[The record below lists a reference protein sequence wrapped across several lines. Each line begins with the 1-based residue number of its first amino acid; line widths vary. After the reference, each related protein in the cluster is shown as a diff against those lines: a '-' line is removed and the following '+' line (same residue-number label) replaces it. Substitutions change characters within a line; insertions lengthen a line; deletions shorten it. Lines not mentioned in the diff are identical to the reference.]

1 MRKSIFYLAIAAMAA
16 IFSCSKE
23 ASEVTSIVKN
33 EPVSLSLGLND
44 GTKVALEYGS
54 LGNSN
59 GLKTSWE
66 VGDNLTVSFWVDAT
80 HVSETFVATEVA
92 ADGKTATF
100 YNENS
105 QFRYQ
110 TTGGWEARYANF
122 TDPTV
127 QKGNLADLPVYLE
140 AKDIDKDQVS
150 GIVLENPI
158 SYLHFVL
165 TSETEQTF
173 THGYL
178 RVTSGSAGLLGG
190 DASDVIKVAFDTP
203 VTVNSVA
210 KDVYVAANFDG
221 TSTKGSTFQFIL
233 MNADYDL
240 SKTNVYDGLQSASI
254 SWTAAKDY
262 VAQKVYKKEG
272 TLSYVSGQVG
282 KSDNSDVWGSEV
294 YSDAYAVQKGSV
306 MTLEFVNH
314 SSKGGNYNNW
324 LLFAANSALGSTGYA
339 EHFVLRADNYAW
351 DAKSNSFD
359 SPADFPTLWSNYDWG
374 VFLDAM
380 DGAKITMT
388 VEYTTTGSL
397 IINAVQV
404 SADGNYTFNEKFNRN
419 ISVADNS
426 QAVVFLK
433 CDGSHYEMTGLS
445 YGAST
450 KVVESLS
457 TLYNNTAYYPY
468 YVYDAALD
476 LAVVGGPK
484 KNIFATYT
492 DGDVA
497 LVDASLLTDCS
508 GAVVAATA
516 GNQTVSVKYN
526 GQSTSLTLP
535 VVLGTGAF
543 GSTTLDNAAS
553 YSPFFGDV
561 PAGGSVTKTMYVYSS
576 CANNWASPCTDAA
589 SAGFAKFYITG
600 RMDHWSW
607 GEYSD
612 SATKSSNWNW
622 DKFTAYQ
629 NHCKIV
635 LTLTNNTSTGTIRY
649 DVTYWDGE
657 THFQEYA
664 GFTIDNAE
672 LAYRCFTEN
681 SYVVAID

>member
-1 MRKSIFYLAIAAMAA
+1 
-16 IFSCSKE
+16 
-23 ASEVTSIVKN
+23 
-33 EPVSLSLGLND
+33 
-44 GTKVALEYGS
+44 
-54 LGNSN
+54 
-59 GLKTSWE
+59 
-66 VGDNLTVSFWVDAT
+66 
-80 HVSETFVATEVA
+80 
-92 ADGKTATF
+92 
-100 YNENS
+100 
-105 QFRYQ
+105 
-110 TTGGWEARYANF
+110 
-122 TDPTV
+122 
-127 QKGNLADLPVYLE
+127 
-140 AKDIDKDQVS
+140 
-150 GIVLENPI
+150 
-158 SYLHFVL
+158 
-165 TSETEQTF
+165 
-173 THGYL
+173 
-178 RVTSGSAGLLGG
+178 
-190 DASDVIKVAFDTP
+190 
-203 VTVNSVA
+203 
-210 KDVYVAANFDG
+210 
-221 TSTKGSTFQFIL
+221 
-233 MNADYDL
+233 
-240 SKTNVYDGLQSASI
+240 
-254 SWTAAKDY
+254 
-262 VAQKVYKKEG
+262 
-272 TLSYVSGQVG
+272 
-282 KSDNSDVWGSEV
+282 
-294 YSDAYAVQKGSV
+294 

-314 SSKGGNYNNW
+314 SSKVGNYNNW
-324 LLFAANSALGSTGYA
+324 LLFAANSALGTTGYA

-351 DAKSNSFD
+351 DAKSNSFE
-359 SPADFPTLWSNYDWG
+359 SPADFPTLWSNYDWD

-445 YGAST
+445 YEAST

-497 LVDASLLTDCS
+497 LVDAALLTDCS

-526 GQSTSLTLP
+526 GQNTDLILP
-535 VVLGTGAF
+535 VITGTGAF
-543 GSTTLDNAAS
+543 GSTTLNNAIS

-576 CANNWASPCTDAA
+576 CVNNYAAPCTDAA

-600 RMDHWSW
+600 RMDNWSW

-622 DKFTAYQ
+622 DKFMAYQ

-664 GFTIDNAE
+664 GFTIDNSE
-672 LAYRCFTEN
+672 FAYRCFTEN